1 MNLIKN
7 VGQTD
12 RNIRYA
18 AAGLLV
24 LIGIVG
30 GSLWL
35 SLIGLVVLGT
45 AYFGTCAAYIPLGI
59 DTTKS
64 DKGDQG

>member
-1 MNLIKN
+1 MNLVKN

-18 AAGLLV
+18 AAGVLV
-24 LIGIVG
+24 LFAIIT
-30 GSLWL
+30 GSWWPALL
-35 SLIGLVVLGT
+35 GLILLGT
-45 AYFGTCAAYIPLGI
+45 AYFGTCAAYMPLGI

-64 DKGDQG
+64 DKE

>member
-18 AAGLLV
+18 AAGILV
-24 LIGIVG
+24 LIGIVTG
-30 GSLWL
+30 PWWL
-35 SLIGLVVLGT
+35 TLLGLILLGT
-45 AYFGTCAAYIPLGI
+45 AYFGSCAAYIPLGI

-64 DKGDQG
+64 DQD

>member
-1 MNLIKN
+1 MNLVKN

-24 LIGIVG
+24 LVG
-30 GSLWL
+30 LFSGSWLL
-35 SLIGLVVLGT
+35 SLLGLVVLGT
-45 AYFGTCAAYIPLGI
+45 AYFGTCAAYLPLGI
-59 DTTKS
+59 DTTKND
-64 DKGDQG
+64 DK

>member
-1 MNLIKN
+1 MNLVKN

-24 LIGIVG
+24 LVG
-30 GSLWL
+30 FITGSILL

-59 DTTKS
+59 DTSKN
-64 DKGDQG
+64 DQNS